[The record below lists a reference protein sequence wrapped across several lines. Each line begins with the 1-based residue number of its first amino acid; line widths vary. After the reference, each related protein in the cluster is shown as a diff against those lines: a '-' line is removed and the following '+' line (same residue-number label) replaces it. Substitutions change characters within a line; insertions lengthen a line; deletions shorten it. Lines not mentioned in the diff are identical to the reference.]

1 MPLLL
6 DLLPTG
12 LTIAP
17 GDIVVVV
24 CLDGVVVESAEARG
38 LVGQNVE
45 AAGLVLVGATTTGR
59 VFLCDET

>member
-6 DLLPTG
+6 DLLPSG

-17 GDIVVVV
+17 TDVIVVV

-38 LVGQNVE
+38 LVGQNAE
-45 AAGLVLVGATTTGR
+45 TAGLTLIGATATGR